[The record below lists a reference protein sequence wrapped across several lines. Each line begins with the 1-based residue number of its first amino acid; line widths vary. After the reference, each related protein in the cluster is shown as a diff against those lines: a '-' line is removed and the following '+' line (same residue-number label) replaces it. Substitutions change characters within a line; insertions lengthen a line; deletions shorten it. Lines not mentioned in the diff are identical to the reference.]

1 MFRVLYKQL
10 LRHHIP
16 TTEPPTT
23 HPFNLYNV
31 VLHHHHH
38 PHRNPHLKSM
48 SGIPESTSPRSFAV
62 EYLINSCGLPP
73 ETAYSAAKKLYCLT
87 SADKP
92 DWVLSLLKK
101 HGFTKTQ
108 IARLISMD
116 PMFLCPGPYTDLQ
129 PKLKYFFDMGVSHS
143 EVADLIAS
151 NPVILGWNLWKT
163 NMPVF
168 SFLKRYIGDSAA
180 ILTIFKRWPEIVG
193 CNLEV
198 DVKPNIATFQDHG
211 VPDCNI
217 IKFFISTPRTL
228 GLPREDF
235 NETIEVVKKIGI
247 DPSTPTFLSAFRAIA
262 LTSKQNWADKW
273 TIWENKFTVFRNLG
287 WSEND
292 ILSMFKK
299 NPGCMVG
306 TQRRIRRGLVF
317 FIEKYKWKPSE
328 FLLHPWLLRL
338 SLEKKIIPR
347 CAVFEILKS
356 KGIIGEE
363 LKVTSALKVSEK
375 DFIEKYVTK
384 YQEQVPEVKE
394 AYKKGGDEFV
404 GLESQDLE
412 GDVEVV

>member
-23 HPFNLYNV
+23 HPFSLYNV

-38 PHRNPHLKSM
+38 RHRTLHLKS
-48 SGIPESTSPRSFAV
+48 IPRLRASTLPRSFVV

-73 ETAYSAAKKLYCLT
+73 ETAYSAADKLCYLSST
-87 SADKP
+87 EKP
-92 DWVLSLLKK
+92 DWVLSLLKN

-108 IARLISMD
+108 IARLISNM
-116 PMFLCPGPYTDLQ
+116 PSILRLPPYIDLQ
-129 PKLKYFFDMGVSHS
+129 PKLKYFFDMGVSRS

-151 NPVILGWNLWKT
+151 NPVILDENLL
-163 NMPVF
+163 NCIIPVF
-168 SFLKRYIGDSAA
+168 NFLKSYFNDNAD
-180 ILTIFKRWPEIVG
+180 ILTIVKRWPEIFRYS
-193 CNLEV
+193 LEYYV
-198 DVKPNIATFQDHG
+198 IPNIATFRDHG

-217 IKFFISTPRTL
+217 KKFLISTPRTL
-228 GLPREDF
+228 GMGCIRF
-235 NETIEVVKKIGI
+235 SATVEVVKKLGI
-247 DPSTPTFLSAFRAIA
+247 DPSSRTFLSAVRAIA
-262 LTSKQNWADKW
+262 PMSKSTWGDKW
-273 TIWENKFTVFRNLG
+273 TIWEDKFNVFRELG

-306 TQRRIRRGLVF
+306 TEWKIRRGLEF
-317 FIEKYKWKPSE
+317 FIEKYKWKPAE

-338 SLEKKIIPR
+338 SLEKRIIPR

-363 LKVTSALKVSEK
+363 LKVASALKVSEK
-375 DFIEKYVTK
+375 DFMEKYVIK
-384 YQEQVPEVKE
+384 YQEQVPEVME

-404 GLESQDLE
+404 
-412 GDVEVV
+412 V